1 MAALTIQHHHRT
13 WLATPQPPLRQLAHI
28 KLTSRTP
35 CFPRLLHVLIVT
47 QLLAQL
53 MPLVISM
60 ELLKSSLGLGPS
72 LTTPNQPGTMA
83 MQAALIPTVMEPPL
97 RAAKPPLPNGHW
109 WISPKLHAIPV
120 MEWAQKPCVLVQS
133 ILLALTVP
141 FVMIR
146 LMLITG
152 L

>member
-1 MAALTIQHHHRT
+1 MVQFTPVGGCKSCHGSVDNPAPPQD
-13 WLATPQPPLRQLAHI
+13 LAGNTATTFKTVGAHQAHI
-28 KLTSRTP
+28 KNTVLSTALTCTDCHPVVGS
-35 CFPRLLHVLIVT
+35 VD
-47 QLLAQL
+47 A
-53 MPLVISM
+53 LVISM

-120 MEWAQKPCVLVQS
+120 MEWAQNPAFWCKASCWL
-133 ILLALTVP
+133 
-141 FVMIR
+141 
-146 LMLITG
+146 
-152 L
+152 